1 MGSDIRRHDDRDR
14 YELVLDGTVVSYA
27 DFHDDGD
34 KVTFP
39 HTVTVPRYQGRG
51 FAATVVRAALDD
63 MRAADRTVVPTCW
76 FVAQFIDENPE
87 YRVLLASDDA
97 GDGG

>member
-1 MGSDIRRHDDRDR
+1 MEPEIRRHDALDR
-14 YELVLDGTVVSYA
+14 YELLLDGTVVSYV

-34 KVTFP
+34 RVTFP
-39 HTVTVPRYQGRG
+39 HTVTSPQYQGRG

-63 MRAADRTVVPTCW
+63 MRAADKAVVPRCW

-87 YRVLLASDDA
+87 YRDLLASDDA
-97 GDGG
+97 SAGG